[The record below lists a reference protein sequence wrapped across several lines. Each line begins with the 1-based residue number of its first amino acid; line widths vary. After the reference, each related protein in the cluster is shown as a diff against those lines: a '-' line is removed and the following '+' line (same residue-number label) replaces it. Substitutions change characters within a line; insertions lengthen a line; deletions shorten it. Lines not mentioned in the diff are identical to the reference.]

1 MAKKPTGGLIRGKKR
16 KKRVNMAKNLL
27 DDLPGVKRRKFEEKM
42 AKKPTGGAIIFL
54 RENKNW
60 KTKTLV
66 TSFTTLLLTS
76 QWELLLGCILY
87 RPLPDTKPNPPF
99 PIIKPYW
106 QKPIMKKKGWAGT
119 AGFVFSELFVGCRIY
134 RPVPD
139 TKPPRPVARLSK
151 LG

>member
-1 MAKKPTGGLIRGKKR
+1 
-16 KKRVNMAKNLL
+16 
-27 DDLPGVKRRKFEEKM
+27 M